1 MNNKVFKISILFLII
16 ILIISN
22 SCSQTPKESYEKL
35 KSIKIQ
41 GLIIDTKTGKGG
53 YSLLVAEQKD
63 TFQIWNTFVQNAHI
77 SFFVGDSIFK
87 SKGEMI
93 YKVKRND
100 SSYTF
105 DASGAIFNY

>member
-1 MNNKVFKISILFLII
+1 MNDKIFKISILLLTLII
-16 ILIISN
+16 CN
-22 SCSQTPKESYEKL
+22 SCSQTPKENYEKL
-35 KSIKIQ
+35 KAIKIQ
-41 GLIIDTKTGKGG
+41 GLIIATKTGKGG
-53 YSLLVAEQKD
+53 YSLLVTERKD

-87 SKGEMI
+87 HKGEMI

-100 SSYTF
+100 SSHTF